1 LEGEKPPNWAGIW
14 RTARRPATAAKAL
27 RGKTMPE
34 KVSIT
39 KPNTV
44 ETFMKANTDLRISA
58 DTLKEFQTQLDA
70 LAGTI
75 TKESEKQ
82 AKASGRTTIMPT
94 DIKAAMTA
102 VVGSTSDVSYLFSQ
116 LEKLNAKDTA
126 TMSTLIQNWIGTH

>member
-1 LEGEKPPNWAGIW
+1 
-14 RTARRPATAAKAL
+14 
-27 RGKTMPE
+27 MPE
-34 KVSIT
+34 KASIT

-82 AKASGRTTIMPT
+82 AKASGRTTIMPA

>member
-1 LEGEKPPNWAGIW
+1 
-14 RTARRPATAAKAL
+14 
-27 RGKTMPE
+27 MPD

-58 DTLKEFQTQLDA
+58 DTLKEFQTRLDD
-70 LAGTI
+70 LAGSI
-75 TKESEKQ
+75 TKEAEKQ
-82 AKASGRTTIMPT
+82 AKSSGRTTIMPA

-116 LEKLNAKDTA
+116 LEKLSAKDTA
-126 TMSTLIQNWIGTH
+126 TIPSACFRQLACVVAPNTAHHHHRVALTSQLNRCRLTLFRR

>member
-1 LEGEKPPNWAGIW
+1 
-14 RTARRPATAAKAL
+14 
-27 RGKTMPE
+27 MPE

-58 DTLKEFQTQLDA
+58 DTLKEFQTNLDA
-70 LAGTI
+70 LAGSI

-82 AKASGRTTIMPT
+82 AKAAGRTTIMPA
-94 DIKAAMTA
+94 DIKVAMTA